1 MPLAILGMPKANQQ
15 NQPEQVEEQE
25 IKYGRGENPASRSN
39 LTSHKGRPSVREI
52 WGEDAVKLTTT
63 CTPTAK
69 IGLPDAV
76 KASGYNSL
84 AELLEYIGR
93 GLITLP
99 EKPERLGSQPRS

>member
-1 MPLAILGMPKANQQ
+1 MLLALLEMPKAQQ
-15 NQPEQVEEQE
+15 TEPTEET
-25 IKYGRGENPASRSN
+25 IKYARGENPVSQRN
-39 LTSHKGRPSVREI
+39 LTYHKGRPSVRDA

-69 IGLPDAV
+69 TGLPDALD
-76 KASGYNSL
+76 AAGYASL

-99 EKPERLGSQPRS
+99 QKPPRPEL